1 MRNKIENV
9 VLSEDIFMVHGI
21 LDDDIY
27 SIELDLEIDSKTLVI
42 TEAKGKW
49 HRHTTPGY
57 PLSLP
62 VLSKANGIMLEKGFS
77 DKIHLIIG
85 RESCRHFANLMIEFI
100 LEITQCFAKEELL
113 EIPFTQTFLIPDI
126 YANLLTLSN
135 FF

>member
-49 HRHTTPGY
+49 HRHTIQHQAILFHY
-57 PLSLP
+57 LFYQKQM
-62 VLSKANGIMLEKGFS
+62 V
-77 DKIHLIIG
+77 
-85 RESCRHFANLMIEFI
+85 SC
-100 LEITQCFAKEELL
+100 
-113 EIPFTQTFLIPDI
+113 
-126 YANLLTLSN
+126 
-135 FF
+135 